1 MSPTNENDASAAAS
15 PRNILVVEDEFFI
28 ALEIKSALT
37 KAGFDVLGPASSVDH
52 ALDLLRDVTPD
63 AAVLDVDL
71 GGERVTPV
79 ALQLKALGVP
89 FVLASAAVAAAL
101 AQNPTLAA
109 ARNLGKPTDMR
120 QLTEAVGAI
129 AIAGQS

>member
-1 MSPTNENDASAAAS
+1 MSLTNENDTSSARS
-15 PRNILVVEDEFFI
+15 PNVLVVEDEFFM

-37 KAGFDVLGPASSVDH
+37 KAGFEVLGPASSVDH
-52 ALDLLRDVTPD
+52 ALDLLRETKPD

-89 FVLASAAVAAAL
+89 YVLASAADRSVL
-101 AQNPTLAA
+101 AQNPVLAEV
-109 ARNLGKPTDMR
+109 RNMDKPTDMR
-120 QLTEAVGAI
+120 QLVEAVDAI
-129 AIAGQS
+129 MDAAAS